1 MFKPDIIQ
9 VPYNAFDQR
18 IERSGWLNKLKENG
32 VEVHARSIFLQGL
45 LLMDPSNRPKYFSKW
60 DPIFDRWEKYVENS
74 GFTNITCA
82 LRHALDNPKIDRVL
96 IGVQSEKE
104 LNDILV
110 SLDLDI
116 DITWNY
122 DSDLSLSLIDPRRWD
137 IRQNT
142 VAIIQARMGS
152 SRFLNKTLRPIAD
165 QPLIGFLIDRLKR
178 CESLKN
184 IIIATTVNKSDDQLF
199 EWAKLHN
206 VPLFRGSET
215 DVLNRFFKCASQYDV
230 DVIVRITADDPL
242 KDPKVIDRAV
252 TIFNSNDYDYVSN
265 TINPTF
271 PEGIDVEVFSFSALS
286 RAEHE
291 AKKESEREHVTPY
304 IYGLIL
310 TFFQL

>member
-1 MFKPDIIQ
+1 MNIDITNRLILGTVQFGLDYGISNKSGQVSYFEAKKILDLAASRGIKTLDTASGYGESEEVIGRCGLDSWNCISKLSTSSSSISRKDILDSIHSSLLKLGKKKLDGLLVHNSKLLLGSARNTVIEALSYCQQKGVIDRIGVSIYDPSELDQIFDLFKPDIIQ

-137 IRQNT
+137 I
-142 VAIIQARMGS
+142 
-152 SRFLNKTLRPIAD
+152 
-165 QPLIGFLIDRLKR
+165 
-178 CESLKN
+178 
-184 IIIATTVNKSDDQLF
+184 
-199 EWAKLHN
+199 
-206 VPLFRGSET
+206 
-215 DVLNRFFKCASQYDV
+215 
-230 DVIVRITADDPL
+230 
-242 KDPKVIDRAV
+242 
-252 TIFNSNDYDYVSN
+252 
-265 TINPTF
+265 
-271 PEGIDVEVFSFSALS
+271 
-286 RAEHE
+286 
-291 AKKESEREHVTPY
+291 
-304 IYGLIL
+304 
-310 TFFQL
+310 